1 MKIKSRTEETQP
13 CKVDYNSNGNLI
25 GFTYRGNAYFYIKN
39 HMNDVMGIGGKDKL
53 KLERFF

>member
-1 MKIKSRTEETQP
+1 MKIKNRAEETQP

-53 KLERFF
+53 K